1 MLAKTTP
8 AEQQEERHFYVN
20 DEIVAIKEEEEKEEE
35 VEATA
40 IIGNWTDT
48 QCGLFIANLDG
59 SNFLSC
65 SLAALSTSSSYSLGH
80 LQSASTR
87 FSYQQ

>member
-20 DEIVAIKEEEEKEEE
+20 DEIVAIKEEEEEAK
-35 VEATA
+35 ATA
-40 IIGNWTDT
+40 IIGNWTDI

-80 LQSASTR
+80 LQSASNR

>member
-20 DEIVAIKEEEEKEEE
+20 DEIVAIKEEEE
-35 VEATA
+35 ATA
-40 IIGNWTDT
+40 IIGNWTDI

-80 LQSASTR
+80 LQSASNR